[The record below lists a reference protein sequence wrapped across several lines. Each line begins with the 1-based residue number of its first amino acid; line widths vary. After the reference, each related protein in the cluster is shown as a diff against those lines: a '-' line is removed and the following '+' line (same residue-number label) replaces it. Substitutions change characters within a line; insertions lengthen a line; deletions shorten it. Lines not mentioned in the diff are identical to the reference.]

1 MYFKKGVKL
10 KMEVSASILSVKK
23 ENCIKTFYNLE
34 TAGIDYFHIDVMD
47 GKFVENNTASLM
59 QEYTEYL
66 KNITNIPLDVHLM
79 VEDVMAYIKS
89 YLIFEPRNIIIH
101 YEAAKTEAELQ
112 EWITFIKQNNCKVGI
127 SIKPNTEVEKIYNLL
142 PYIHTV
148 LVMTVEP
155 GKGGQKLIPETIQK
169 IHTLAQYINANN
181 LEVDIEADGGINE
194 ENAHTLAQAGCNIAV
209 VGTSLISS
217 SNYGETVKKFA
228 KGDGLKLQKG

>member
-1 MYFKKGVKL
+1 
-10 KMEVSASILSVKK
+10 MEVSASILSVKK